1 MVGWLDYGS
10 TWNPVRVEKAIYPPH
25 VLLELVLE
33 MSMSKSKKF
42 SGNHQRSWLWGFH
55 AVTETLKAGRW
66 PVLEIYVVQ
75 ETLPHIEE
83 QLRLHQDD
91 SIPVNVVHPE
101 RIEQLTGNADHQGM
115 AIRLGRFPYL
125 SMAEMESALRK
136 QLQSI
141 QSPSDENRTSV
152 PLIVI
157 CDRIQDAFNLGAIL
171 RCCDGTS
178 VSMVIV
184 GEKHQ
189 SEVTPHVAR
198 SSAGAVN
205 YIPIARS
212 NDLVAASELVKSL
225 GMQLVAADANGS
237 HSVWEAPLSAPT
249 ALIIGSEAYGI
260 SQSLLDLCDL
270 KVTIPMYGH
279 VTSLNAAV
287 AAGILLYEIRRQHKV
302 PSIYS

>member
-1 MVGWLDYGS
+1 
-10 TWNPVRVEKAIYPPH
+10 
-25 VLLELVLE
+25 
-33 MSMSKSKKF
+33 MSKSKKF

-55 AVTETLKAGRW
+55 AVTETLKSGRW

-75 ETLPHIEE
+75 ESLEHIAGKLE
-83 QLRLHQDD
+83 LHQDH
-91 SIPVNVVHPE
+91 SIPVHVVLPE

-115 AIRLGRFPYL
+115 AIRLGQFPYV
-125 SMAEMESALRK
+125 SMDEMESSLR
-136 QLQSI
+136 QSLQSVR
-141 QSPSDENRTSV
+141 SSSDTNHSSV
-152 PLIVI
+152 PLVVI

-171 RCCDGTS
+171 RCCDGTN
-178 VSMVIV
+178 VSMLIV

-212 NDLVAASELVKSL
+212 SDLMAAAKLVKSL
-225 GMQLVAADANGS
+225 GMQLVAADSNGS
-237 HSVWEAPLSAPT
+237 HSVWDAPLTAPT

-302 PSIYS
+302 PSTYC